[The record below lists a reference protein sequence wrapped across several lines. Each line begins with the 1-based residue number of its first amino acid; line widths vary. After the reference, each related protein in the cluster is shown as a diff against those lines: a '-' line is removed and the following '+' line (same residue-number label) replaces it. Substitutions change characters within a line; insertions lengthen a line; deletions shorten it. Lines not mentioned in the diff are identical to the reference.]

1 MPSPIIPI
9 PGGITI
15 EERRCYEFLNR
26 LDAAL
31 HIDVT
36 DWEAQ
41 FIENLITNQRPLTP
55 GQRRAIQELQTKYY
69 GRL

>member
-1 MPSPIIPI
+1 MPPPLHPI
-9 PGGITI
+9 PGGITV

-26 LDAAL
+26 LDAAV

-36 DWEAQ
+36 DWEAK

-55 GQRRAIQELQTKYY
+55 GQRRCIQDLQTKYY
-69 GRL
+69 ARL